1 MILKVFGLT
10 GGPGCGKSTVSRF
23 FSATRQWQVVD
34 ADAVCHDLY
43 AKPEPALA
51 DGLRRLFGPSVLSP
65 EGAVDRK
72 TLAACV
78 LSSSD
83 RLHALNELVHP
94 FIFKEVRARIRQFA
108 SEPMTSLHG
117 ILLDAPLLFE
127 TGMDSLTPSGV
138 IAVWTDPA
146 TQQERLLARGWSK
159 ADLAARIAGQLPA
172 SEKLALADFGLV
184 SRGDF
189 SFLYEQ
195 CKRLMNFLTYQI

>member
-23 FSATRQWQVVD
+23 FSATHQWQVVD

-43 AKPEPALA
+43 AKPDPTLA
-51 DGLRRLFGPSVLSP
+51 DGLLRLFGPSVLSP

-72 TLAACV
+72 ILASCV

-94 FIFKEVRARIRQFA
+94 FIFQEVRARLRQAA
-108 SEPMTSLHG
+108 SSSAPV
-117 ILLDAPLLFE
+117 LLDAPLLFE

-146 TQQERLLARGWSK
+146 TQRERLLARGWSK

-195 CKRLMNFLTYQI
+195 CKRLMKFLTYQI